1 MKSLVL
7 CKDCGDQFQSPHI
20 DGVCGEFSEIA
31 KINDLNIVLT
41 HCMGKCPRDKISTIL
56 LHQNKI
62 NEFKIEEYSI
72 ETIKKI
78 INQKGIL

>member
-7 CKDCGDQFQSPHI
+7 CKDCGDQFKSPHKNGI
-20 DGVCGEFSEIA
+20 CGEFSEIS
-31 KINDLNIVLT
+31 KINDINIYLS
-41 HCMGKCPRDKISTIL
+41 HCMGKCPKDKISTIT

-62 NEFKIEEYSI
+62 NEFKIEEYSV

-78 INQKGIL
+78 INQRE